1 MDSASLV
8 TVTLLAALNICWG
21 FVSSIQVLDQEKIV
35 FGESQSIWCQAPF
48 LPLEAR
54 RKGATAAE
62 FGPIFGIIHLAL
74 ALTSPLVPWLVSKCD
89 T

>member
-1 MDSASLV
+1 MNHSPSY
-8 TVTLLAALNICWG
+8 
-21 FVSSIQVLDQEKIV
+21 
-35 FGESQSIWCQAPF
+35 CQAPF

-74 ALTSPLVPWLVSKCD
+74 ALTSPLVPWLVSRCD